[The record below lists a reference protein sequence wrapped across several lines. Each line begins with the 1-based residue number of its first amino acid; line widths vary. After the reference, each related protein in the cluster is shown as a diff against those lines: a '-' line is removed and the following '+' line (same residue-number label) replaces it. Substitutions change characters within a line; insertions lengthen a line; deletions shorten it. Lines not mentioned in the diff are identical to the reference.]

1 MGAKVSRT
9 QPQPPP
15 YQCQENDDYEYEE
28 DQSVIEELQNYFKTK
43 VLASLCY
50 RVIEKEIY
58 KITMLANMY
67 GINLPVSLRTP
78 EEFEILSDQEK
89 ETYNR
94 INMGLISDFLGRK
107 WIDT

>member
-9 QPQPPP
+9 QPPP
-15 YQCQENDDYEYEE
+15 YQWQESDEYEE

-43 VLASLCY
+43 VLASLCHH
-50 RVIEKEIY
+50 VIEKEIY

-94 INMGLISDFLGRK
+94 INMGLISNFLGRK